1 MIKKKIISLLWIVAG
16 ILTVVLLGAAMQKKN
31 DHKCSNIKIEIVG
44 SVEHMFVNENDIL
57 QLINSNGI
65 VNGKPI
71 KDIDLKSIEALLEK
85 NAWVKNAEVFINNN
99 RELVV
104 TIEEKEPIARVFTL
118 QESSFYID
126 SLATQLPLSNN
137 YNARVPVF
145 TAFPTDKPKLAYADS
160 LLMNDVIKIAKF
172 ILADSFWNAQ
182 VAQVNILPNATFE
195 MVPVI
200 GNQIISIGNANNLDK
215 KFKRLYTFY
224 NHIWLNS
231 GLNKYE
237 KLSIEFDNQI
247 VAVKR
252 GTTIKTDTINI
263 KQAVQEVDSTSK
275 KNIHNPKAILQN
287 NKNKQQ

>member
-31 DHKCSNIKIEIVG
+31 DQKCSNIKIEIVG

-65 VNGKPI
+65 INGKPI
-71 KDIDLKSIEALLEK
+71 KNIDLRNIEALIEK

-126 SLATQLPLSNN
+126 TLATQLPLSNN

-172 ILADSFWNAQ
+172 ISADSFWNAQ

-195 MVPVI
+195 IVPVI

-215 KFKRLYTFY
+215 KFNRLYTFY

-247 VAVKR
+247 VAVKK
-252 GTTIKTDTINI
+252 GTTIKTDSVQI
-263 KQAVQEVDSTSK
+263 KQAIQESDSTSK
-275 KNIHNPKAILQN
+275 KNIYKPKAILHN
-287 NKNKQQ
+287 KTKNK